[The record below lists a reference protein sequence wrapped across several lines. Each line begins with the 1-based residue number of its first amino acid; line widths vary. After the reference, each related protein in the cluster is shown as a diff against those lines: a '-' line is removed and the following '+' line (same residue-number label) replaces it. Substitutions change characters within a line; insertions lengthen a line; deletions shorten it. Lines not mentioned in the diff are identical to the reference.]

1 MLFHLLK
8 NNLNL
13 NDREFKIT
21 PYEISKIYEAKSIL
35 ETYIDKKPP
44 TIRQLS
50 RMVAI
55 NEFKLKRGFRKFF
68 YAGIFTWITSEKMY
82 WAKRQ
87 LEETNKPIK
96 EIAALAGY
104 PRTTNF
110 ITAFRKQFGI
120 TPGAI
125 RRS

>member
-1 MLFHLLK
+1 MDEKEL
-8 NNLNL
+8 
-13 NDREFKIT
+13 KIT
-21 PYEISKIYEAKSIL
+21 PYEIARIYEAKSIL
-35 ETYIDKKPP
+35 EGYIDKKPP

-50 RMVAI
+50 KMVAI

-68 YAGIFTWITSEKMY
+68 NAGIFTWITTEKMY
-82 WAKRQ
+82 RAKNQ

-96 EIAALAGY
+96 EIAVLAGY